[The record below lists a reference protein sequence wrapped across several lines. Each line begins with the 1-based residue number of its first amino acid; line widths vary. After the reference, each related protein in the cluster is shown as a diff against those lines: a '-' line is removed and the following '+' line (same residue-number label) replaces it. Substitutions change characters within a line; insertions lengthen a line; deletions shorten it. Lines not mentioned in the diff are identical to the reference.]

1 MEFKIITF
9 KTDEM
14 EEKTAIEYLIDQ
26 LLPKAL
32 TAEQYY
38 HIEQAKQ
45 LEEAQN
51 FELGKRCFYKG
62 FEKAKNDD
70 GNCFTSWR
78 EEAPELLTVKTEQ

>member
-1 MEFKIITF
+1 MK
-9 KTDEM
+9 
-14 EEKTAIEYLIDQ
+14 KTAVETLIEIYYGNEGQ
-26 LLPKAL
+26 LTIKDL
-32 TAEQYY
+32 
-38 HIEQAKQ
+38 EQAKQ

-78 EEAPELLTVKTEQ
+78 EEAHELLTFKSE